1 MRCRNGAAKSPPLV
15 TIWAFYGR
23 FNSMTLERLL
33 FSQGFGSRR
42 QCRALVLSGAVSI
55 GGHVHDDPSAELP
68 TDGLVFEVHG
78 VVWQYREKVYLAL
91 HKPAGHECSHTPQHH
106 PSVYGLLPPQL
117 VERGVQCVGRLDED
131 TTGLLLLSDDGAFV
145 HRLTSPKRK
154 IPKVYRVTTRHE
166 IDAAQLN
173 ALRDGVL
180 LHGETQPS
188 VALSATRRDARLLEL
203 TVTEGKYHQVKRMV
217 AAARNR
223 VEALHRHA
231 IGDYVLPDD
240 LVAGQWRWL
249 DESDMAKLAG

>member
-1 MRCRNGAAKSPPLV
+1 
-15 TIWAFYGR
+15 
-23 FNSMTLERLL
+23 MTLERLL

-42 QCRALVLSGAVSI
+42 QCRALVLSGAISI
-55 GGHVHDDPSAELP
+55 GGQVQDDPSAECL
-68 TDGLVFEVHG
+68 TDALVFEVDG
-78 VVWQYREKVYLAL
+78 VPWHYREKAYLAL
-91 HKPAGHECSHTPQHH
+91 HKPAGHECSHTPHHH

-117 VERGVQCVGRLDED
+117 VQRGVQCVGRLDED

-154 IPKVYRVTTRHE
+154 IPKVYLAATRHE
-166 IDAAQLN
+166 IDAAQLK

-188 VALSATRRDARLLEL
+188 AAVSAIRRDARLLEL

-217 AAARNR
+217 AASGNR

-231 IGDYVLPDD
+231 IGDYVLPED

-249 DESDMAKLAG
+249 DESDRAKLGG